1 MHFLYIISAFVGF
14 HSYLFKQLTLN
25 ILNKYTA
32 NFYNL
37 QKIAQLKMD
46 DFDFIF
52 DNFTESDFAK
62 VIEYIFLH
70 I

>member
-1 MHFLYIISAFVGF
+1 MHFLYIISAFVGC

-25 ILNKYTA
+25 IFNKYTA

-62 VIEYIFLH
+62 VIEYIFLQ